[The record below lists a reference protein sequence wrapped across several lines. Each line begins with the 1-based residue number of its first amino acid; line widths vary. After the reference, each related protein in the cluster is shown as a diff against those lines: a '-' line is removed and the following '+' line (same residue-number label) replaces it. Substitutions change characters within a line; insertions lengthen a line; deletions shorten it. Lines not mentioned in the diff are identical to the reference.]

1 MSKKKI
7 TFDIIVNKYINGYY
21 EPPVK
26 VGTQPKQLA
35 ADYVIDENQTVKW
48 NRAEVVRLNNE
59 ARKEFDKMVSLKKT
73 LADQYRDDLASAA
86 ANEYGINSA
95 QATKIYTHVMN
106 NTEYDYISVEFT
118 VDYEK
123 FCKFFAILRDTKE

>member
-7 TFDIIVNKYINGYY
+7 TFDIIVNKYLNGDY

-35 ADYVIDENQTVKW
+35 PDYVIDEDRTVKW

-73 LADQYRDDLASAA
+73 LAEQYRADLASAA

-95 QATKIYTHVMN
+95 QATKIYTHVIN

-123 FCKFFAILRDTKE
+123 FCKLFAILRDTKE

>member
-7 TFDIIVNKYINGYY
+7 TFDIIVNKYINGDY

>member
-1 MSKKKI
+1 MSKKI
-7 TFDIIVNKYINGYY
+7 TFDDIVNKYMNGDY

-26 VGTQPKQLA
+26 VGTRPKQLA
-35 ADYVIDENQTVKW
+35 SDYVIDEDQTVRW

-73 LADQYRDDLASAA
+73 LAEQYRADLAAAA
-86 ANEYGINSA
+86 ANEYKINSA
-95 QATKIYTHVMN
+95 QAKKIYTYVMDH
-106 NTEYDYISVEFT
+106 TEYDYMSVEFT

-123 FCKFFAILRDTKE
+123 FCKFFALLRDMKE

>member
-1 MSKKKI
+1 MGKKKI
-7 TFDIIVNKYINGYY
+7 TFDIIFNKYLNGEY
-21 EPPVK
+21 EPPIK
-26 VGTQPKQLA
+26 VGSQPKQLV

-48 NRAEVVRLNNE
+48 NRAEVVRLNKE
-59 ARKEFDKMVSLKKT
+59 ARKEFDKMLSLKKT
-73 LADQYRDDLASAA
+73 LADQYRADLASAA

-106 NTEYDYISVEFT
+106 NTEHDYISVEFT

>member
-7 TFDIIVNKYINGYY
+7 TFDIIVNKYINGDY

-35 ADYVIDENQTVKW
+35 ADYVIDEDQTVKW